1 MVVLVIITN
10 RETSTTRTTIAR
22 RSSKD
27 NMVGRRYVFRTDNDV
42 DPHTT
47 TLGHVE
53 IKLDFRILVVC
64 TWST

>member
-1 MVVLVIITN
+1 M
-10 RETSTTRTTIAR
+10 TIATR
-22 RSSKD
+22 NRNSRDDK
-27 NMVGRRYVFRTDNDV
+27 VGRRYVFHTDDDIGPN
-42 DPHTT
+42 TT